1 MNSLSVSTCW
11 YYTTVFFSLSFV
23 LLLLLVGLVFIVFLL
38 QGFPL
43 NQSIRGSF
51 LEEAAAASL
60 FCFVCFP
67 AGFFW
72 AFFLAKDFLGLFNIP
87 VAGGQKIFLL
97 GEMSKKETLWRLEG
111 KKKKKRF
118 FVFPGNMC
126 EKRIPLSKSI
136 THFCPF
142 PWEEDM
148 GTGGMCTQHSK
159 RHTRTYVVQ
168 NHNRSCV
175 TLFFFFH
182 RAQPPAADWLTNTHT
197 ETEFV
202 KHKLFS
208 FTGARRKPFPPQR
221 KKEILFLFLGP
232 FFGQTPDRFFFRWA
246 STTRNPTKGYRT
258 CVSLDSSSVGSFTFK
273 RVRV

>member
-1 MNSLSVSTCW
+1 MNFLSVSTCW

-118 FVFPGNMC
+118 LSFLGICVKNGFPYPNQSLTFAHFPGKKTWGLVECVHNIQSVTHVRTSFKIITAVVLLC
-126 EKRIPLSKSI
+126 FSSSIGLNPPPPIDLQTHTQRRNSWNTNFSLSLELGESHSPLKEKRK
-136 THFCPF
+136 
-142 PWEEDM
+142 
-148 GTGGMCTQHSK
+148 
-159 RHTRTYVVQ
+159 
-168 NHNRSCV
+168 
-175 TLFFFFH
+175 FFFYFWV
-182 RAQPPAADWLTNTHT
+182 P
-197 ETEFV
+197 
-202 KHKLFS
+202 
-208 FTGARRKPFPPQR
+208 
-221 KKEILFLFLGP
+221 FLGKRRI
-232 FFGQTPDRFFFRWA
+232 DFFFA
-246 STTRNPTKGYRT
+246 GPAPPETPQKVIG
-258 CVSLDSSSVGSFTFK
+258 
-273 RVRV
+273 RVCR